1 MAQLT
6 KNAILN
12 SFTRLIEER
21 SFDKIKVRDIVEDC
35 GITRNAFYY
44 HFQDMYA
51 VVDELLAIETK
62 RIINSASD
70 DKNPEKSLFSAAGV
84 AIGNKKAL
92 YHIYNSSRR
101 DDVLRYFRNAIHT
114 VMEYYVNKIAG
125 DSPVSGQVR
134 ELTVSFCADAIYG
147 AVLRWLDNPRGSDI
161 DETLAQMD
169 DLFGDSVKD
178 VLQKGRAGS

>member
-6 KNAILN
+6 KKAILN
-12 SFTRLIEER
+12 SFIKLIEER

-62 RIINSASD
+62 RIISRASED
-70 DKNPEKSLFSAAGV
+70 ENPERSLFSAAGV

-101 DDVLRYFRNAIHT
+101 DDVLRYFRNAIQT
-114 VMEYYVNKIAG
+114 VMEYYVNKIADG
-125 DSPVSGQVR
+125 SPVSRQVKA
-134 ELTVSFCADAIYG
+134 LTVSFCSDAIYG
-147 AVLRWLDNPRGSDI
+147 AVLRWLDNPRESDI
-161 DETLAQMD
+161 DEILAKMD
-169 DLFGDSVKD
+169 ELFGGSIKD
-178 VLQKGRAGS
+178 VLQRGRDGP